1 MRSVPRGISRVTNT
15 PRRRG
20 DSNATPA
27 LLQPGLERDPP
38 IPPSRR
44 IKSGWTYPPC
54 FWTQWQRL
62 FHTPAFS
69 FCSRSC
75 DWWSGAAGGSRW
87 PHDEVGSASLI
98 MLGTG
103 ERTNG
108 FGSSA
113 IRRCRATDSLAF
125 LGGSHAGATP
135 TSWMV
140 CWLASGGSKKEHGR
154 SSEVGHHGGW
164 VVWSQFTSVS
174 LTVNLFNETYK
185 YNSFWKMLLW
195 LNVKT
200 TS

>member
-98 MLGTG
+98 VLGTG
-103 ERTNG
+103 ERKNS

-113 IRRCRATDSLAF
+113 IRRCRATDRFPCVPWRVSRRSYTHLLDCLLAGF
-125 LGGSHAGATP
+125 RRQQEGARSIIGGRP
-135 TSWMV
+135 PWWV
-140 CWLASGGSKKEHGR
+140 GGVEPIHVR
-154 SSEVGHHGGW
+154 FADCE
-164 VVWSQFTSVS
+164 FI
-174 LTVNLFNETYK
+174 
-185 YNSFWKMLLW
+185 
-195 LNVKT
+195 
-200 TS
+200 